1 MILISIFPMLH
12 IMIYSRTLDIL
23 HYLTS
28 IITLEG
34 KIILSTYEMNTQK
47 HIYLS
52 SLLKYDYILN
62 KMNILL
68 CYVRSVRK

>member
-1 MILISIFPMLH
+1 MPH

-34 KIILSTYEMNTQK
+34 KIILSPYEMNTRK

-68 CYVRSVRK
+68 CCLRSVRKWTN